1 MSLIEDNLN
10 KVLSTL
16 PQGVRLVAVSKFH
29 PADMVREAYDAGQ
42 RLFGENRPQELK
54 EKYALLPKD
63 IEWHMIG
70 HLQTNKV
77 KYIAP
82 FVAMIESLDSERL
95 AETIDKEAAKCGR
108 TIDCL
113 LEIHVAREQTKSGW
127 DFTELEQ
134 FIRAGGFNAYPNIR
148 IRGVMGM
155 ATFTDD
161 AAVVRGDFMRL
172 AECKRILAPYFGPE
186 FDTLSMGMSED
197 YPIAVECG
205 AKFIVSPGFDE
216 EVVRWCVENGVAVT
230 PGCVTPT
237 EIMAAMKLGLNV
249 VKFFPAGVYGGLS
262 AMKALSGPFGGI
274 KFIPTGGVNTQNI
287 GEFIAAPFIHAV
299 GGSWVCPKADIAA
312 GNFEKITALCKQ
324 ARSAALGFEVAHIG
338 VNCED
343 AAAASAVCEKLN
355 EAFDLPVKDGSS
367 SMFASSGIEVMK
379 TMFKGKNG
387 HIAIRTNSVELAVAE
402 LAKKGFAY
410 DESSAKYKNGRMTV
424 AYLKDEFGGFAV
436 HLLQK

>member
-108 TIDCL
+108 RIDCL

-134 FIRAGGFNAYPNIR
+134 FVRAGGFNAYPNIR

-161 AAVVRGDFMRL
+161 AAVVRGDFMPGRGYIKPQQTFLLDNNERGRL
-172 AECKRILAPYFGPE
+172 MINRPR
-186 FDTLSMGMSED
+186 SS
-197 YPIAVECG
+197 
-205 AKFIVSPGFDE
+205 
-216 EVVRWCVENGVAVT
+216 
-230 PGCVTPT
+230 
-237 EIMAAMKLGLNV
+237 
-249 VKFFPAGVYGGLS
+249 LS
-262 AMKALSGPFGGI
+262 APRYLTRMRWPILSLSGFFNPF
-274 KFIPTGGVNTQNI
+274 
-287 GEFIAAPFIHAV
+287 
-299 GGSWVCPKADIAA
+299 SWQS
-312 GNFEKITALCKQ
+312 L
-324 ARSAALGFEVAHIG
+324 L
-338 VNCED
+338 
-343 AAAASAVCEKLN
+343 
-355 EAFDLPVKDGSS
+355 
-367 SMFASSGIEVMK
+367 
-379 TMFKGKNG
+379 
-387 HIAIRTNSVELAVAE
+387 
-402 LAKKGFAY
+402 
-410 DESSAKYKNGRMTV
+410 TV
-424 AYLKDEFGGFAV
+424 V
-436 HLLQK
+436 W